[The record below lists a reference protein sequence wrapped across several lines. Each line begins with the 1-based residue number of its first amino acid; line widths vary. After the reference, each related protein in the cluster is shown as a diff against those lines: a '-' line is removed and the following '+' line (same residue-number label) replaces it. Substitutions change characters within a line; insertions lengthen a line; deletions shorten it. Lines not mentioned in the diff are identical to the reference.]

1 MKVLVADQFE
11 KEGLDGLKQAGCE
24 VIYEPKL
31 DGDALRDAIARTNC
45 VVLVVRGTKV
55 TEPML
60 SAGAALSVVVRA
72 GAGYN
77 TIDVESASRRSI
89 LVANCPGKNAV
100 AVAELTFGLIL
111 ALDRR
116 IPDAVADLRAGK
128 WNKKVY
134 QQAKGLKDRTL
145 GIIGLGQIGEA
156 VAARARAFE
165 MHLAAWSRSLTEEK
179 AESLGILRC
188 ETPEDVAAR
197 CDVLTVHLAAAAQ
210 TKGIIN
216 ASVLSQLKQGAYFIN
231 TARADVVDPKALT
244 VAIAERGLRVGL
256 DVFSDEPSG
265 GEADYHAAILQ
276 AGGVIYGTHHIGA
289 STEQA
294 QLAIAAETVRIVRE
308 YMRTGHVANCVN
320 INEKSRARYVVVV
333 RHRNRPGVLAHTL
346 NEISHAGVNVEEME
360 NIICEGGDAACANIK
375 LAAPLPSAVMERIA
389 QGNSNILGMTSHRLA
404 DERG

>member
-24 VIYEPKL
+24 VMYEPKL

-55 TEPML
+55 TEAML

-128 WNKKVY
+128 WNKKLY

-165 MHLAAWSRSLTEEK
+165 MHVAAWSRSLTEEK

-265 GEADYHAAILQ
+265 GEADYRAAILQ

-346 NEISHAGVNVEEME
+346 NEISHANVNVEEME
-360 NIICEGGDAACANIK
+360 NVICAGAESACAQIK
-375 LAAPLPSAVMERIA
+375 LASPLPQEAIDRIRK
-389 QGNSNILGMTSHRLA
+389 GNEHVLGVTFA
-404 DERG
+404 EVAG

>member
-346 NEISHAGVNVEEME
+346 NEISHANVNVEEME
-360 NIICEGGDAACANIK
+360 NVICAGAESACAQIK
-375 LAAPLPSAVMERIA
+375 LASPLSQEAIDRIRK
-389 QGNSNILGMTSHRLA
+389 GNEHVLGVTFA
-404 DERG
+404 EVAG